1 MKGSLYDMDMDQL
14 YKALNS
20 NNLQSKFLEYVQV
33 V

>member
-1 MKGSLYDMDMDQL
+1 MKGSLYDMDQL